1 MEVIVMRE
9 LDSVEKDFVFG
20 KGATCAGSNIG
31 GVGDADMDPSVSYLY
46 DPLVAAMSRLIERI
60 ASAFH

>member
-1 MEVIVMRE
+1 MRE
-9 LDSVEKDFVFG
+9 LDSVAKDFVFG
-20 KGATCAGSNIG
+20 KGGTCAGSNIG
-31 GVGDADMDPSVSYLY
+31 DADMDPSASYLY

>member
-1 MEVIVMRE
+1 MRE

-20 KGATCAGSNIG
+20 KGGTCAGSNIG

-46 DPLVAAMSRLIERI
+46 DPLVAAMSRFIERI
-60 ASAFH
+60 ANAIH

>member
-1 MEVIVMRE
+1 MRE

-20 KGATCAGSNIG
+20 KGGTCSGSNIG
-31 GVGDADMDPSVSYLY
+31 GVGDGPDMDPNVSYIY